1 MAQGFYFAK
10 PLPSEDLE
18 KLLQERDSF

>member
-1 MAQGFYFAK
+1 MKAFELFEEKQE

-18 KLLQERDSF
+18 PEAD